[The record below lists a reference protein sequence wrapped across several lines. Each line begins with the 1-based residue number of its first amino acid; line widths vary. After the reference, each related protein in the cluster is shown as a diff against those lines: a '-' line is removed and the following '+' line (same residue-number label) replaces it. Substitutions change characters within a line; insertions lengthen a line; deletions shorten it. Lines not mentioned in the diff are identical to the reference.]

1 MDSGEDDLLGDPE
14 NNGKSLF
21 SKNKIRQTYVLKV
34 KPKTNI
40 LDNKYVYSIS
50 FKSDQKIKMLH
61 TLLPNF

>member
-21 SKNKIRQTYVLKV
+21 SKNRIRQAYVLKV

-40 LDNKYVYSIS
+40 QDN
-50 FKSDQKIKMLH
+50 
-61 TLLPNF
+61 